1 MLEKIKADFSSEYK
15 SNSDIKSILEK
26 VSKGTANL
34 IDVEKYSRT
43 LGNILSQSL
52 KKFVTP
58 DSLPDE
64 RFYYNIAQTIFEP
77 MLKDNYEFVND
88 LASQVQKSID
98 SKAKIQLNPQKAIY
112 PIERIN
118 QVINA
123 VSDVKAEWETIQRR
137 LDSPVCTVT
146 ESFYDDYV
154 KENAKFR
161 NDSGL
166 NCYITRT
173 ASANCCKWCSSL
185 AGRYAYSDAPP
196 DVYRRHDNCTCTVTF
211 ENGKTRQ
218 DVWSKKTW
226 EAKETPKESYKPKKF
241 SNEQAKAVQQENLKY
256 KGIQNNL
263 TSFQNNGNIEIE
275 RAISFKKVDKA
286 IEYAKNKLSISADA
300 LSVLPVEKVNVI
312 LKHISRLYAKM
323 PVLDGFV
330 GEIIL
335 EKMSEIAKASVKWI
349 DGKPLVR
356 LKLSSSIFSNMSIDE
371 IESFINDAVKNKDF
385 SPKEGLY
392 GIFKHEFAHM
402 AEYLYTLKRY
412 GNLQEGVSKSL
423 DNFEFAREIKELAL
437 KNCNLED
444 NESVIKN
451 YIGKYAIENP
461 AEFVAEAYSSTADNK
476 LINETK
482 RILKR
487 KWGI

>member
-1 MLEKIKADFSSEYK
+1 
-15 SNSDIKSILEK
+15 
-26 VSKGTANL
+26 
-34 IDVEKYSRT
+34 
-43 LGNILSQSL
+43 
-52 KKFVTP
+52 
-58 DSLPDE
+58 
-64 RFYYNIAQTIFEP
+64 

-196 DVYRRHDNCTCTVTF
+196 DIYRRHDNCTCTVTF

-226 EAKETPKESYKPKKF
+226 EVKETPKENYKPKKF
-241 SNEQAKAVQQENLKY
+241 SNEQAKAGHQENLQY

-263 TSFQNNGNIEIE
+263 TSFQNNGNINLINNYHSG
-275 RAISFKKVDKA
+275 IFGNL
-286 IEYAKNKLSISADA
+286 KNKLKNIFTNKSYLPVAEEYFNDLPQKTSIYNSYEDMKATNPHYNDSYNYQINCQRCVPAYEMRRRGYNVTAKPAPDDDVLGLIFEKIFVDMKWQTCPNGSGIDDIKEYMKKCGDGSRAEISLQTYEGAHLFMAEQHNGITYFIDPQNYKADA
-300 LSVLPVEKVNVI
+300 KKYFEKVLIAPTRVCRIDNLKFSELIRECCEKVI
-312 LKHISRLYAKM
+312 
-323 PVLDGFV
+323 
-330 GEIIL
+330 E
-335 EKMSEIAKASVKWI
+335 
-349 DGKPLVR
+349 
-356 LKLSSSIFSNMSIDE
+356 
-371 IESFINDAVKNKDF
+371 
-385 SPKEGLY
+385 
-392 GIFKHEFAHM
+392 
-402 AEYLYTLKRY
+402 
-412 GNLQEGVSKSL
+412 
-423 DNFEFAREIKELAL
+423 
-437 KNCNLED
+437 
-444 NESVIKN
+444 
-451 YIGKYAIENP
+451 
-461 AEFVAEAYSSTADNK
+461 
-476 LINETK
+476 
-482 RILKR
+482 
-487 KWGI
+487 

>member
-1 MLEKIKADFSSEYK
+1 
-15 SNSDIKSILEK
+15 
-26 VSKGTANL
+26 
-34 IDVEKYSRT
+34 
-43 LGNILSQSL
+43 
-52 KKFVTP
+52 
-58 DSLPDE
+58 
-64 RFYYNIAQTIFEP
+64 

-196 DVYRRHDNCTCTVTF
+196 DIYRRHDNCTCTVTF

-226 EAKETPKESYKPKKF
+226 EVKETPKENYKPKKF
-241 SNEQAKAVQQENLKY
+241 SNEQAKAVQQENLQY

-263 TSFQNNGNIEIE
+263 TSFQNNGNINLINNYHSG
-275 RAISFKKVDKA
+275 IFGNL
-286 IEYAKNKLSISADA
+286 KNKLKNIFTNKSYLPVAEEYFNDLPQKTSIYNSYEDMKATNPHYNDSYNYQINCQRCVPAYEMRRRGYNVTAKPAPDDDVLGLIFEKIFVDMKWQTCPNGSGIDDIKEYMKKCGDGSRAEISLQTYEGAHLFMAEQHNGITYFIDPQNYKADA
-300 LSVLPVEKVNVI
+300 KKYFEKVLIAPTRVCRIDNLKFSELIRECCEKVI
-312 LKHISRLYAKM
+312 
-323 PVLDGFV
+323 
-330 GEIIL
+330 E
-335 EKMSEIAKASVKWI
+335 
-349 DGKPLVR
+349 
-356 LKLSSSIFSNMSIDE
+356 
-371 IESFINDAVKNKDF
+371 
-385 SPKEGLY
+385 
-392 GIFKHEFAHM
+392 
-402 AEYLYTLKRY
+402 
-412 GNLQEGVSKSL
+412 
-423 DNFEFAREIKELAL
+423 
-437 KNCNLED
+437 
-444 NESVIKN
+444 
-451 YIGKYAIENP
+451 
-461 AEFVAEAYSSTADNK
+461 
-476 LINETK
+476 
-482 RILKR
+482 
-487 KWGI
+487 

>member
-1 MLEKIKADFSSEYK
+1 
-15 SNSDIKSILEK
+15 
-26 VSKGTANL
+26 
-34 IDVEKYSRT
+34 
-43 LGNILSQSL
+43 
-52 KKFVTP
+52 
-58 DSLPDE
+58 
-64 RFYYNIAQTIFEP
+64 

-196 DVYRRHDNCTCTVTF
+196 DIYRRHDNCTCTVTF

-226 EAKETPKESYKPKKF
+226 EVKETPKENYKPKKF
-241 SNEQAKAVQQENLKY
+241 SNEQAKAVQHENLQY

-263 TSFQNNGNIEIE
+263 TSFQNNGNINLINNYHSG
-275 RAISFKKVDKA
+275 IFGNL
-286 IEYAKNKLSISADA
+286 KNKLKNIFTNKSYLPVAEEYFNDLPQKTSIYNSYEDMKATNPHYNDSYNYQINCQRCVPAYEMRRRGYNVTAKPAPDDDVLGLIFEKIFVDMKWQTCPNGSGIDDIKEYMKKCGDGSRAEISLQTYEGAHLFMAEQHNGITYFIDPQNYKADA
-300 LSVLPVEKVNVI
+300 KKYFEKVLIAPTRVCRIDNLKFSELIRECCEKVI
-312 LKHISRLYAKM
+312 
-323 PVLDGFV
+323 
-330 GEIIL
+330 E
-335 EKMSEIAKASVKWI
+335 
-349 DGKPLVR
+349 
-356 LKLSSSIFSNMSIDE
+356 
-371 IESFINDAVKNKDF
+371 
-385 SPKEGLY
+385 
-392 GIFKHEFAHM
+392 
-402 AEYLYTLKRY
+402 
-412 GNLQEGVSKSL
+412 
-423 DNFEFAREIKELAL
+423 
-437 KNCNLED
+437 
-444 NESVIKN
+444 
-451 YIGKYAIENP
+451 
-461 AEFVAEAYSSTADNK
+461 
-476 LINETK
+476 
-482 RILKR
+482 
-487 KWGI
+487 

>member
-1 MLEKIKADFSSEYK
+1 M
-15 SNSDIKSILEK
+15 
-26 VSKGTANL
+26 
-34 IDVEKYSRT
+34 EKYSRT

-64 RFYYNIAQTIFEP
+64 RLYYNIAQTVLEP

-112 PIERIN
+112 PVERIN

-173 ASANCCKWCSSL
+173 ASASCCKWCSSL
-185 AGRYAYSDAPP
+185 AGRYAYSDVPP
-196 DVYRRHDNCTCTVTF
+196 DIYRRHDNCTCTVTF

-226 EAKETPKESYKPKKF
+226 QVKETPKESYKPKKF
-241 SNEQAKAVQQENLKY
+241 SNEQAKAVQQENLQY
-256 KGIQNNL
+256 KGIKNNL
-263 TSFQNNGNIEIE
+263 TSFQNNGNIKERPYEIKKSRE
-275 RAISFKKVDKA
+275 KRLEIISRGIAEKYPVFSYDT
-286 IEYAKNKLSISADA
+286 EKNKFPSYSRNIPKEKGFYDVATHGADTFVDFFGENIDAYTLANIIRNRKDYLKGTNIRLLSCSTGNTENTGNCFAQLLA
-300 LSVLPVEKVNVI
+300 NELGVCV
-312 LKHISRLYAKM
+312 
-323 PVLDGFV
+323 
-330 GEIIL
+330 
-335 EKMSEIAKASVKWI
+335 KAPTKTIYV
-349 DGKPLVR
+349 
-356 LKLSSSIFSNMSIDE
+356 
-371 IESFINDAVKNKDF
+371 FINGKFTV
-385 SPKEGLY
+385 G
-392 GIFKHEFAHM
+392 
-402 AEYLYTLKRY
+402 KRND
-412 GNLQEGVSKSL
+412 GEM
-423 DNFEFAREIKELAL
+423 
-437 KNCNLED
+437 
-444 NESVIKN
+444 
-451 YIGKYAIENP
+451 
-461 AEFVAEAYSSTADNK
+461 K
-476 LINETK
+476 LFYP
-482 RILKR
+482 R
-487 KWGI
+487 K